1 MAYAQVVSALRARRR
16 TGVLAA
22 LLEVV
27 TVLALFGVYNVGRLI
42 ATGRVSTADGH
53 ARQLVDLERWLGL
66 PSEETLQRLAFRVP
80 DLIAFADRY
89 YVAVH
94 FPLTVAV
101 LVWLYVFRRP
111 AYTWAKW
118 GLIVATATAMVI
130 HIALPMTPPRLL
142 PGLGMVDTGAR
153 AGQSVYAGTSP
164 VGGLANEYA
173 AMPSLHVGWALLLA
187 VVLIRTCRTRWRWL
201 WLAHPLLTFMVVTVT
216 ANHYLL
222 DGVAGSALVLAGLW
236 VSARLWAPAYAAATQ
251 ASRSGQPAVTPL
263 PATPPVGG
271 TGVVDVAEPA

>member
-1 MAYAQVVSALRARRR
+1 MGYAELAGAARARRR

-22 LLEVV
+22 VLEIA

-42 ATGRVSTADGH
+42 ATNRVATADDH
-53 ARQLVDLERWLGL
+53 ARQLLDLERWLGL
-66 PSEETLQRLAFRVP
+66 PSEEVLQRLAFKVP

-89 YVAVH
+89 YVSVH

-101 LVWLYVFRRP
+101 LVWLYAFRRP

-118 GLIVATATAMVI
+118 GLILATAVAMVV
-130 HIALPMTPPRLL
+130 HIVVPMTPPRLL
-142 PGLGMVDTGAR
+142 TGLDMVDTGAR

-187 VVLIRTCRTRWRWL
+187 VVLVRTCRTRWRWL
-201 WLAHPLLTFMVVTVT
+201 WMAHPVITMVVVVVT

-222 DGVAGSALVLAGLW
+222 DGVAGSLLVLAGLW
-236 VSARLWAPAYAAATQ
+236 VSARLWAPAYEAAGLAQREQ
-251 ASRSGQPAVTPL
+251 APEPSRPA
-263 PATPPVGG
+263 PVVEAG
-271 TGVVDVAEPA
+271 

>member
-1 MAYAQVVSALRARRR
+1 MAYAQVVHAIRARRR

-22 LLEVV
+22 LLEVA
-27 TVLALFGVYNVGRLI
+27 TVLALFGVYNVGRLV
-42 ATGRVSTADGH
+42 ATGRVATADGH

-94 FPLTVAV
+94 FPITVAV
-101 LVWLYVFRRP
+101 LVWLYLFRRP

-118 GLIVATATAMVI
+118 GLIVATATAMVV

-142 PGLGMVDTGAR
+142 PGLDMIDTGAR

-201 WLAHPLLTFMVVTVT
+201 WLAHPVITFVVVTVT

-251 ASRSGQPAVTPL
+251 PAAHAVTTIP
-263 PATPPVGG
+263 PARPAQGGVG
-271 TGVVDVAEPA
+271 TDVVDVAEPA